1 MFKAFLSLLLALLM
15 LLPAAAADDT
25 PTVAILYF
33 GDSPSIERASGA
45 ILDVLQS
52 YGYLSAEENNTLEE
66 GSDFQ
71 GERINIIWGDAGYD
85 IPTVSIMVDSALDQE
100 PDVLVTLSTSV
111 TLVAVNAT
119 LDMDEPLPVLFTAVH
134 NPFEAG
140 IAEAA
145 CIKPANVTG
154 TEIVTSMIMSLTP
167 CKSRTPISPPSAPY
181 SIPPWRAASMALIPS
196 PKSLPSA
203 ASLLMRRA

>member
-100 PDVLVTLSTSV
+100 PDVLVTLSTPV

-119 LDMDEPLPVLFTAVH
+119 LDMD
-134 NPFEAG
+134 
-140 IAEAA
+140 
-145 CIKPANVTG
+145 
-154 TEIVTSMIMSLTP
+154 
-167 CKSRTPISPPSAPY
+167 
-181 SIPPWRAASMALIPS
+181 
-196 PKSLPSA
+196 
-203 ASLLMRRA
+203 